1 MNFLQKLEENVK
13 LIFTWN
19 PSDRLW
25 QMPFFASVGVAIVL
39 FIAAFFERP
48 DLGLVAIIG
57 TNIFLYVPDTPIYH
71 KMILSMACAFGIV
84 ASFTLGLVG
93 QAYPPLIPLIVFLVT
108 MVSAQVVRYFNIGA
122 PGFFFFTFAMI
133 LGTYIPFEIKDYPA
147 AIGLVALGTMV
158 ANVMVLLYSL
168 SVIYIFKHP
177 PKPIAKMGEFGFG
190 VIIIDPIIIAFFVSA
205 SMIFQSFL
213 ELERGYWVGV
223 SCAAILTAIN
233 FKQIWIK
240 QLQRILGTIVG
251 VSFAYF
257 LLFFH
262 FSPIEF
268 AFLMMLLMF
277 FAELTVVRNYALAMV
292 FLTPYSTYLAEVAS
306 FMNYDPNLIIK
317 ARILDI
323 TIGSLFGLLG
333 GVVMHWKP
341 LREVLEKVAKKVIHK
356 WIGAD

>member
-1 MNFLQKLEENVK
+1 MNFLQKIQENIK

-25 QMPFFASVGVAIVL
+25 QMPFFAGLSVAIVL
-39 FIAAFFERP
+39 FVAAFFNRP

-57 TNIFLYVPDTPIYH
+57 TNIFLYVPDTPIHH
-71 KMILSMACAFGIV
+71 KMILCMASAFGIV
-84 ASFTLGLVG
+84 ASFTLGLIG
-93 QAYPPLIPLIVFLVT
+93 QAFPVLIPFIVFLVT
-108 MVSAQVVRYFNIGA
+108 MIGAQFVRYFSIGA

-133 LGTYIPFEIKDYPA
+133 LGTYIPFEVKDYPF

-168 SVIYIFKHP
+168 SVIYLFKHP
-177 PKPIAKMGEFGFG
+177 PKPIPKIGEFGFG

-205 SMIFQSFL
+205 SMVFQNFL

-223 SCAAILTAIN
+223 SCAAILTAVT

-240 QLQRILGTIVG
+240 QTQRILGTILG

-257 LLFFH
+257 LLHFS
-262 FSPIEF
+262 FSPIQF
-268 AFLMMLLMF
+268 ALLMMILMF
-277 FAELTVVRNYALAMV
+277 FAELTAVRNYALAMV

-306 FMNYDPNLIIK
+306 FMNYDPDLIIK

-333 GVVMHWKP
+333 GAVMHWQP
-341 LREVLEKVAKKVIHK
+341 LRKILERILRKIVFRWA
-356 WIGAD
+356 GED